1 MSASTMPTEWPRAAR
16 ATARLVVTLD
26 LPTPPLPDEMNSGR
40 VREPGW
46 ANGIARPSAWPWAW
60 LWTWPWPVALQ
71 LDAQRL
77 ALLVAHHRE
86 VDGDAGDAVEGGD
99 GAVRPGS

>member
-26 LPTPPLPDEMNSGR
+26 LPTPPLPDEISSGR

-46 ANGIARPSAWPWAW
+46 ANGIGRPSAWPWGVP
-60 LWTWPWPVALQ
+60 WTWPAAVAVQPVAQ
-71 LDAQRL
+71 VL
-77 ALLVAHHRE
+77 ALVVGHHGE
-86 VDGDAGDAVEGGD
+86 VDG
-99 GAVRPGS
+99 RRW